1 MDNIENNMKDLI
13 NTLSQGQIE
22 ALGSFMVAVNVFL
35 VQIAKATQ
43 YNKKKERDLN
53 ANIRSHTKSAKML
66 LEQGCSCDDE
76 ERASTFEKAAR
87 EHDSIASNYG
97 QELAMQRTF
106 IDIEPIWQILDDEFL
121 MLKASFAL
129 HPHHPFVERLISEF
143 DAIQPIIE
151 ANSQPL
157 NFPIY
162 QLPIIAREIRAY
174 EKREMLPVELQQAMN
189 PKDIAELR
197 THEKRERCFVEQ
209 QKNRSLEKT
218 EAALETL
225 RKLAE
230 SFKTGLPL
238 LSTSTKIAGEKK
250 KKLGRKRNPQTIV
263 IAKKMYE
270 LYNKGKTTWKKV
282 GKKFNMSKDAARV
295 AAKRYEGL
303 VNKKQYKKAGK

>member
-1 MDNIENNMKDLI
+1 MKDLI

-22 ALGSFMVAVNVFL
+22 ALGSFMVEVNVFL

-53 ANIRSHTKSAKML
+53 ANIRSHTESAKML

-106 IDIEPIWQILDDEFL
+106 IDIEPIWQTLGDEFL

-129 HPHHPFVERLISEF
+129 HPPHHPFVERLISEF

-162 QLPIIAREIRAY
+162 QLPREIRAY
-174 EKREMLPVELQQAMN
+174 EKRERLPVEQQKAMN

-218 EAALETL
+218 ETALETL

-250 KKLGRKRNPQTIV
+250 KKLGRKKNPQTIV

-270 LYNKGKTTWKKV
+270 LYNKGKTTWKEV
-282 GKKFNMSKDAARV
+282 SKKFNMSKDAARV
-295 AAKRYEGL
+295 AAKRYEDL
-303 VNKKQYKKAGK
+303 VNKNPYKKAGK

>member
-43 YNKKKERDLN
+43 YNKKRERDLN
-53 ANIRSHTKSAKML
+53 ANIRSHTESAKML

-106 IDIEPIWQILDDEFL
+106 IDIEPIWQTLDDEFL

-129 HPHHPFVERLISEF
+129 HPPHHPFVDRLISEF

-157 NFPIY
+157 NFPIP
-162 QLPIIAREIRAY
+162 LCHAREIRAY
-174 EKREMLPVELQQAMN
+174 
-189 PKDIAELR
+189 
-197 THEKRERCFVEQ
+197 EKRERCFVEQ

-250 KKLGRKRNPQTIV
+250 KKPGRKRNPQTIV

-282 GKKFNMSKDAARV
+282 GEKFNMSKDAARV

-303 VNKKQYKKAGK
+303 VNKNQYKKAGK